1 MNNVCGGNSMKKL
14 IVTILFVWLSV
25 GVFSELWAQG
35 SARSLGFEKS
45 ARREIFQVSTAPLT
59 PLDSTSVQEEEVDAD
74 PLSCGMTK
82 PPKIHVGGIL
92 AINYGMLMEF
102 MPSGLYGTT
111 LSELSEEM
119 TIGYSSGIR
128 CQYQLGDMRSPE
140 SSITADIMIGRLGYT
155 YLAQDS
161 LPSTTSEK
169 MLGQYRFTIAASA
182 FTINALYNF
191 RIPSTFL
198 RLTAGIST
206 NYIFNV
212 EHSYRVTA
220 SKEIFPS
227 TSTVSTSDSGRTVQ
241 YADASSAE
249 VNRLQF
255 GIIAGLRYDIL
266 LRRSVLMP
274 FAQFEYGLNGM
285 FKGGQ
290 ARPMIVR
297 AGCAWI
303 FAI

>member
-1 MNNVCGGNSMKKL
+1 MKKL

-25 GVFSELWAQG
+25 GVYSELWAQV
-35 SARSLGFEKS
+35 SARSLGFDKS
-45 ARREIFQVSTAPLT
+45 ASREIFQLSTAP
-59 PLDSTSVQEEEVDAD
+59 PASFDSTSVEEDEEELD
-74 PLSCGMTK
+74 PLDCGK
-82 PPKIHVGGIL
+82 VRPSRVYVGGIL
-92 AINYGMLMEF
+92 TVNYGMLQDF
-102 MPSGLYGTT
+102 KPSGLYNNT
-111 LSELSEEM
+111 LTELSGET
-119 TIGYSSGIR
+119 TIGFSSGIR
-128 CQYQLGDMRSPE
+128 CQYQLGKVKNPNG
-140 SSITADIMIGRLGYT
+140 SITADFMIGELGYT

-274 FAQFEYGLNGM
+274 FAQFEYGLNGV

-290 ARPMIVR
+290 ARPTIVR